1 MNLSEQFRAVRK
13 ASEDICQPLQTEDY
27 VVQPIADVSPPKWHL
42 GHITW
47 FWEAF
52 VLEKYLDGY
61 KLYDPEYHFVF
72 NSYYESLGARVIR
85 TDRGNLSRPSV
96 GEVYR
101 YRKYV
106 DDHMMKLLSQEL
118 GEECRQTIILG
129 LNHEQQHQELL
140 YSDIKYILGHNP
152 LFPAWSDQA
161 IDTGSSAHTGNNH
174 PPAANGPQHPPVTTG
189 PQQISPYLTGSDFI
203 GMQAGIYEIGYA
215 GDGFCFDNEQARH
228 KVWLEDFKIAGRLV
242 TNAEYLAFMEAGGYE
257 NFIYWHAEGWDWVKK
272 NAVRS
277 PLYWHPV
284 HTHAITPDPE
294 SQRPHST
301 GTHPHRAG
309 TQWQYYTLAG
319 LRPVAMDEPV
329 CHISYYEAVAY
340 AAWRGM
346 RLPTEWEWESAAGQ
360 FGWGKRWEWTESAY
374 LPYPGFKK
382 AAGAIGEYNGK
393 FMVSQMVLRGAS
405 VATPADH
412 SRPTYRNFFH
422 PHLRWQ
428 FTGIR
433 LAF

>member
-1 MNLSEQFRAVRK
+1 MNLPEQYLAVRK
-13 ASEDICQPLQTEDY
+13 ASEDICKPLHTEDY
-27 VVQPIADVSPPKWHL
+27 VVQPVADVSPPKWHL

-52 VLEKYLDGY
+52 VLEKYLPGY
-61 KLYDPEYHFVF
+61 TAYHPEYHFVF

-96 GEVYR
+96 EEVYR
-101 YRKYV
+101 YRQYV
-106 DDHMMKLLSQEL
+106 DDHMKKLLSGEM

-152 LFPAWSDQA
+152 LFPAWSDRGIEGGEGSA
-161 IDTGSSAHTGNNH
+161 VNGAEAPAGGPAGTLHPTGDGM
-174 PPAANGPQHPPVTTG
+174 
-189 PQQISPYLTGSDFI
+189 I
-203 GMQAGIYEIGYA
+203 GMPAGLYEIGYK

-228 KVWLEDFKIAGRLV
+228 KVWLEEYKIAGRLV
-242 TNAEYLAFMEAGGYE
+242 TNAEYMEFMKAGGYE
-257 NFIYWHAEGWDWVKK
+257 NFIWWHAEGWDWVKK
-272 NAVRS
+272 NAVKA
-277 PLYWHPV
+277 PLYWHPN
-284 HTHAITPDPE
+284 DPYKTG
-294 SQRPHST
+294 SAPHP
-301 GTHPHRAG
+301 GPAG
-309 TQWQYYTLAG
+309 TSAHPAPTRSEGTEWQYYTLAG
-319 LRPVAMDEPV
+319 LKPIAPDEPV

-340 AAWRGM
+340 AAWKGM

-382 AAGAIGEYNGK
+382 ATGAIGEYNGK

-405 VATPADH
+405 VATPDNH
-412 SRPTYRNFFH
+412 SRPSYRNFFH
-422 PHLRWQ
+422 PSLRWQ

-433 LAF
+433 LAI